1 MPLPDLPAGGENFPP
16 VPVPGQGLDGV
27 LSETTRATVCFGLD
41 RPEVRDFGGRLP
53 VALAVPGDA
62 ALALSALGWQ
72 AVWRLLAADPALAV
86 QRVFCR
92 PGQVPAA
99 EDSGRPLT
107 DFPVVAFSL
116 CYEED
121 YLPVAAALVAAG
133 IPLSS
138 AARPDF
144 PIVLGG
150 GPLAFLNPAPILPAL
165 DLLFVGEAEAGLA
178 AVLDRLRRQALAGAD
193 KARCLAAVADMP
205 GVLVPGLT
213 RTPVRRVVAACPGA
227 PVLLADPAHSCF
239 VSGHAAF
246 RDMFLVEVNR
256 GCPHG
261 CRFCAAGYA
270 YRPPRQAGR
279 DALQA
284 LIEDVSPRKV
294 GLVGT
299 ALTDWPDLLPFLT
312 WLKKRGT
319 KFSLS
324 SVRADGITP
333 ELLAILRE
341 AGLRTLTLA
350 LEAPGERLRRAA
362 NKQLSVEALLRAVSL
377 AGKHGVNHLKF
388 YLIVGWPG
396 ETEADFD
403 ELAPLLRDIAAASS
417 IGVGKRGVAHATLSV
432 NPLVPKPFTPMQWAP
447 MAAEAAIEAAYARV
461 RAAVKPLKGFK
472 VEVENASAA
481 RLQGLL
487 ARGDTALFGLV
498 EQAVAAGSFRRALK
512 TWDGDVAAYLD
523 RPRDK
528 DEAFPWDIVDVGVSR
543 DFLWREWERYR
554 EGVPTAKCPPAGCQ
568 ACRRCGIYSGG
579 DGA

>member
-1 MPLPDLPAGGENFPP
+1 M
-16 VPVPGQGLDGV
+16 
-27 LSETTRATVCFGLD
+27 SEKRRAKVCFGLD

-72 AVWRLLAADPALAV
+72 AAWRLLTDDPALAV
-86 QRVFCR
+86 ERVFCR
-92 PGQVPAA
+92 PGEVPKA
-99 EDSGRPLT
+99 EDSGRSLT
-107 DFPVVAFSL
+107 EFPVVAFSL

-121 YLPVAAALVAAG
+121 YLPVAAALAAAG
-133 IPLSS
+133 IPLASRQ
-138 AARPDF
+138 RPDF
-144 PIVLGG
+144 PIVMGG
-150 GPLAFLNPAPILPAL
+150 GPLSFLNPAPILPAL

-178 AVLDRLRRQALAGAD
+178 EVLAKIRQAAMAGAD
-193 KARCLAAVADMP
+193 KAACLAAVAHMP

-213 RTPVRRVVAACPGA
+213 RTPVRRAVAACADGPT
-227 PVLLADPAHSCF
+227 VLAEPAHSCF

-256 GCPHG
+256 GCPYG
-261 CRFCAAGYA
+261 CRFCAAGYV
-270 YRPPRQAGR
+270 YRPPRQARLAG
-279 DALQA
+279 LQA

-299 ALTDWPDLLPFLT
+299 ALTDWQDLLPFLV

-324 SVRADGITP
+324 SIRADGVTP
-333 ELLAILRE
+333 ELLGILRE

-350 LEAPGERLRRAA
+350 LEAPSVRLRRAA

-403 ELAPLLRDIAAASS
+403 ELAPLMRDIAAAGSV
-417 IGVGKRGVAHATLSV
+417 GVGKRGVAHATLSV
-432 NPLVPKPFTPMQWAP
+432 NPLVPKPVTPMQWAP
-447 MAAEAAIEAAYARV
+447 MASEAAIEAAYAAV

-487 ARGDTALFGLV
+487 ARGDEALFPLI
-498 EQAVAAGSFRRALK
+498 EQAVTAGSFRRALK
-512 TWDGDVAAYLD
+512 TWDGDVAAVLD
-523 RPRDK
+523 RQHPQ
-528 DEAFPWDIVDVGVSR
+528 DEVFPWDIVDVGVSR
-543 DFLWREWERYR
+543 DFLWREWERYK
-554 EGVPTAKCPPAGCQ
+554 EGVATAKCPPDGCA
-568 ACRRCGIYSGG
+568 ACRRCGIYDR
-579 DGA
+579 DGKA